1 MGITKTIISCA
12 LIFNLLSVQGFDK
25 IGEPETEQIL
35 RKDDE
40 AMEVMKPLKN
50 KYGVFDLKTIS
61 TTRLL
66 EIQRRKDNEF
76 KPIFSEEFAAEK
88 GKIAENGITAA
99 RPTDWERDYIAVGK
113 ILVTNNGYGGKR
125 SVKINGED
133 FWNGLSIAIEVRIY
147 DQNDEDY
154 NKADGMLFFKDLMR
168 ICKFIDYEGIPLE
181 AMLAQAYTEGGAGK
195 KGVYTMSNNLF
206 GIRAGANWRGYVYAR
221 NLRKTFVNYETAIA
235 AGGKDLFRAY
245 SNMAQSVQDYV
256 NLIRNSELYKGALGK
271 SAKKYLKYITKR
283 GYGDESMVSVW
294 LNVIKIYKLKGE

>member
-1 MGITKTIISCA
+1 MGVIKAIISCA
-12 LIFNLLSVQGFDK
+12 LIFNLLSVQDFGK
-25 IGEPETEQIL
+25 VGEPETEMIL
-35 RKDDE
+35 RKE
-40 AMEVMKPLKN
+40 ENGMQIIEHKKHG
-50 KYGVFDLKTIS
+50 YGF
-61 TTRLL
+61 
-66 EIQRRKDNEF
+66 
-76 KPIFSEEFAAEK
+76 FSAEEGFAAEK
-88 GKIAENGITAA
+88 RIKKPKCDWVNNGC
-99 RPTDWERDYIAVGK
+99 IAVGK
-113 ILVTNNGYGGKR
+113 RLIKNDGYGSTR
-125 SVKINGED
+125 NVKIVGEE
-133 FWNGLSIAIEVRIY
+133 FWGGLSIAIEVRIY
-147 DQNDEDY
+147 DRSDEDY
-154 NKADGMLFFKDLMR
+154 NKADGILFFEDLMR
-168 ICKFIDYEGIPLE
+168 ICKVLDYEGIPLE